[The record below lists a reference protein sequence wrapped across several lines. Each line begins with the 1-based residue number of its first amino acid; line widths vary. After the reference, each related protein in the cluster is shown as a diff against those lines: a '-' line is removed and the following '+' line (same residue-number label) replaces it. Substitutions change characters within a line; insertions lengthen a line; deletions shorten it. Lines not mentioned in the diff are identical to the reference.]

1 MSKENY
7 VVGTVCQATAPTK
20 FNYATSRCRSHMV
33 FSKSWHEYRVEDRSG
48 NTLYYYRIMEG
59 KQPALYFLCRKP
71 ICPEEMRYPSCS
83 WNETDLTMLMVEL
96 PKFAQSDIEEVE
108 LLPQ

>member
-1 MSKENY
+1 
-7 VVGTVCQATAPTK
+7 
-20 FNYATSRCRSHMV
+20 
-33 FSKSWHEYRVEDRSG
+33 
-48 NTLYYYRIMEG
+48 MEG